1 MEATTKQ
8 VERYAHGLRIA
19 RRVMARPELGAVAGL
34 VLVFAIFSLV
44 AGNRGFLTREGTL
57 NYLEVAAQ
65 LGLVTVPVALLMIAG
80 EFDLS
85 VGAMVG
91 ASGVLLAI
99 LVTKYGWPLWAA
111 LLVTLGVA
119 MLLGYI
125 NGYLV
130 IRTGLPSFI
139 ITLGTMFV
147 LRGATLGFTRLL
159 TGVTASFIITL
170 GTMFV
175 LRGATLG
182 FTRLLTGVTV
192 VSGVSAEVGSNSLVK
207 AFTGT
212 PWGVPASIFW
222 WLIVT
227 LAATWVLQRTPFGNW
242 IFGSGGDPVAARNV
256 GVPVARVKIAL
267 FMATSTSA
275 ALLAMI
281 QVLRYGSADVLRGT
295 SLEFQ
300 AIAASVI
307 GGTLLTGG
315 YGSAVGAAL
324 GALIFG
330 MVSQG
335 IFFTGI
341 NTDWFQVFLGAMLVG
356 AVLFNRFV
364 RRWAASE
371 AH

>member
-34 VLVFAIFSLV
+34 LLVFAIFSLV

-130 IRTGLPSFI
+130 IRTGLP
-139 ITLGTMFV
+139 
-147 LRGATLGFTRLL
+147 
-159 TGVTASFIITL
+159 SFIITL